1 MTTPYTPKGYH
12 SITPYLLVE
21 EASEMIEFLQSVF
34 DAIPVIISHHGNKI
48 GHAALKI
55 GDSMLE
61 VADAC
66 EEWETTSAA
75 IHSLCQRSIQLI
87 VKPLTRLQQA
97 CVSLPTCSMVNGE
110 LRSKIPMGFSG
121 TLRHKPKN
129 FLLKSCTREQKNSK
143 HNRPSSNNE
152 QFRHHRLTLEYT
164 Y

>member
-66 EEWETTSAA
+66 EEWGTTSAA
-75 IHSLCQRSIQLI
+75 IHLCVPEVDTTYRKALDAGATSLREPADMFYGEWGASVKDPSGIQWHIATQTEELSTEELHQRAEEF
-87 VKPLTRLQQA
+87 KTQQ
-97 CVSLPTCSMVNGE
+97 T
-110 LRSKIPMGFSG
+110 
-121 TLRHKPKN
+121 
-129 FLLKSCTREQKNSK
+129 Q
-143 HNRPSSNNE
+143 
-152 QFRHHRLTLEYT
+152 QQQ
-164 Y
+164 